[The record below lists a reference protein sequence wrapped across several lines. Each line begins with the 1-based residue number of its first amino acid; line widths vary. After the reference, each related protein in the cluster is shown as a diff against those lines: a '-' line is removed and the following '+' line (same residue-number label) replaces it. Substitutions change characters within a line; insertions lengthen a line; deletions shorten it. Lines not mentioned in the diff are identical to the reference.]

1 MRVKCIL
8 CDRVDTLEPF
18 SLVAKEIQKRRKL
31 SYLCPDCDQRITQ
44 KVEQNHK
51 NRHKARQLRRTF
63 PVKIKKL
70 PPVKAAVSIHC
81 LNDSFFSFPV

>member
-18 SLVAKEIQKRRKL
+18 SLLAKELQKKRKL

-44 KVEQNHK
+44 KVEQK
-51 NRHKARQLRRTF
+51 SQEST
-63 PVKIKKL
+63 P
-70 PPVKAAVSIHC
+70 
-81 LNDSFFSFPV
+81 NDETVQMDHSHINK

>member
-18 SLVAKEIQKRRKL
+18 SLLAKELQKKRKL

-44 KVEQNHK
+44 KVKQKSQESTPHETIQTDFNNNK
-51 NRHKARQLRRTF
+51 
-63 PVKIKKL
+63 
-70 PPVKAAVSIHC
+70 
-81 LNDSFFSFPV
+81 

>member
-8 CDRVDTLEPF
+8 CERVDTLEPF

-44 KVEQNHK
+44 KVEQKSQESPQSKTIKTDFSSK
-51 NRHKARQLRRTF
+51 N
-63 PVKIKKL
+63 
-70 PPVKAAVSIHC
+70 
-81 LNDSFFSFPV
+81 